1 MSISINPDDIYE
13 DQNANLTITA
23 GDKTELVSITQKK
36 KNALILSKDKYAVP
50 LEGGNISIEVKSN
63 IAYKIIIPDDFSSWI
78 EEVAASS
85 KTRALQSR
93 IHTFKIADNLKV
105 PKDRDGYIIVDGG
118 DLKETIFIFQNYE
131 NKLILNKITIF

>member
-93 IHTFKIADNLKV
+93 IHTFKICLLYTSRCV
-105 PKDRDGYIIVDGG
+105 
-118 DLKETIFIFQNYE
+118 
-131 NKLILNKITIF
+131 